1 MHKNYMKMQLPSLQC
16 NREVISSMVSVFA
29 EQLKPTVEELNEI
42 CTIVYEAVDNCVNFA
57 YPDDTG
63 LIYVTCKILNNNVL
77 NIIIK
82 DKGVGIVDIEK
93 AMQPLFSTGGSM
105 RCGLGLTVIDAY
117 ATKCSVMSVPG
128 KGTTVNI
135 KKQINQ

>member
-1 MHKNYMKMQLPSLQC
+1 MHKNYMKMQLPSLPC
-16 NREVISSMVSVFA
+16 NREVISGAVSVFA
-29 EQLKPTVEELNEI
+29 EQLNPTVEELNEI

-57 YPDDTG
+57 YPDDIG
-63 LIYVTCKILNNNVL
+63 PICVTCKILNNNVL

-105 RCGLGLTVIDAY
+105 RSGLGLTVIDAY
-117 ATKCSVMSVPG
+117 STKCSVLSVPG

-135 KKQINQ
+135 KKQINK

>member
-1 MHKNYMKMQLPSLQC
+1 MNKNYMKMQLPSLPC
-16 NREVISSMVSVFA
+16 NREIISGTVSVFA
-29 EQLKPTVEELNEI
+29 EQLNPTVEELNEI

-57 YPDDTG
+57 YPDG
-63 LIYVTCKILNNNVL
+63 IGPIRVTCKILNDNVL
-77 NIIIK
+77 NIVIK

-93 AMQPLFSTGGSM
+93 AMQPLFSTAGSM
-105 RCGLGLTVIDAY
+105 RSGLGLTVIDAY

-135 KKQINQ
+135 KKQINN